1 MKWCTHGVVT
11 KFFAYLQFELQPV
24 NSVIPRAKVY
34 IQQQVLTSD
43 IEDLESRFD
52 DLQNTQALVEAY
64 LADKEDEEVEEF
76 CSEVMELQEKV
87 KEAIKAINS
96 VNGPNKIK
104 ECREAYKKVR
114 GGLDLK
120 GKFNREWKKILKKK
134 VSKMIN
140 NSTNDNN

>member
-1 MKWCTHGVVT
+1 M
-11 KFFAYLQFELQPV
+11 
-24 NSVIPRAKVY
+24 NSVIPNAKAY

-52 DLQNTQALVEAY
+52 DQNTQALVEVY
-64 LADKEDEEVEEF
+64 LEDKEDEGVEEF
-76 CSEVMELQEKV
+76 CSEVMELQQKF

-96 VNGPNKIK
+96 VNGPKKVK

-114 GGLDLK
+114 GGRDIK

-140 NSTNDNN
+140 NSTNDDN

>member
-1 MKWCTHGVVT
+1 M
-11 KFFAYLQFELQPV
+11 
-24 NSVIPRAKVY
+24 NSVIPNAKAY

-52 DLQNTQALVEAY
+52 DLQNTQALVEVY
-64 LADKEDEEVEEF
+64 LEDKDDEGVEAF
-76 CSEVMELQEKV
+76 CSEVMELQQKF

-96 VNGPNKIK
+96 VNGPKKVK

-114 GGLDLK
+114 GGRDIK

-140 NSTNDNN
+140 NSTNDDN

>member
-24 NSVIPRAKVY
+24 KSVIPNAKAY
-34 IQQQVLTSD
+34 IQQQAWTSD

-52 DLQNTQALVEAY
+52 DLQNTQALVEVY
-64 LADKEDEEVEEF
+64 LEDKEDENVEEF
-76 CSEVMELQEKV
+76 CSEVMELQQKF

-104 ECREAYKKVR
+104 ECREAYKKAR
-114 GGLDLK
+114 GGLDRK

-140 NSTNDNN
+140 NSTNDDN

>member
-1 MKWCTHGVVT
+1 M
-11 KFFAYLQFELQPV
+11 
-24 NSVIPRAKVY
+24 NSVIPNAKAY

-52 DLQNTQALVEAY
+52 DQNTQALVEVY
-64 LADKEDEEVEEF
+64 LEDKEDEGVEEF
-76 CSEVMELQEKV
+76 CSEVMELQQKF

-114 GGLDLK
+114 GGRDIK
-120 GKFNREWKKILKKK
+120 GKFNREWKKIHKKK
-134 VSKMIN
+134 R
-140 NSTNDNN
+140 

>member
-52 DLQNTQALVEAY
+52 DLQNTQALVEA
-64 LADKEDEEVEEF
+64 
-76 CSEVMELQEKV
+76 
-87 KEAIKAINS
+87 
-96 VNGPNKIK
+96 
-104 ECREAYKKVR
+104 
-114 GGLDLK
+114 
-120 GKFNREWKKILKKK
+120 
-134 VSKMIN
+134 
-140 NSTNDNN
+140 

>member
-24 NSVIPRAKVY
+24 NSVIPKAKVY

-43 IEDLESRFD
+43 IEYLESRFD

-64 LADKEDEEVEEF
+64 LQDKEDEDVEEF

-87 KEAIKAINS
+87 KEAIRAINS

-104 ECREAYKKVR
+104 ECRKAYKKVR
-114 GGLDLK
+114 GGLDIQ
-120 GKFNREWKKILKKK
+120 GKFNREWKKILKNK

>member
-1 MKWCTHGVVT
+1 M
-11 KFFAYLQFELQPV
+11 
-24 NSVIPRAKVY
+24 NSVIPNAKAY

-52 DLQNTQALVEAY
+52 DLQNTQALVEVY
-64 LADKEDEEVEEF
+64 LEDKEDEGVEEF
-76 CSEVMELQEKV
+76 CSEVMELQQKF

-96 VNGPNKIK
+96 VNGPKKIK

-114 GGLDLK
+114 GGRDIK

-140 NSTNDNN
+140 NSTNDDN